1 MTSVATLQQNTVAT
15 GPTLASA
22 PGLDRILRIVGH
34 DLERVNRVVVDRMQS
49 PVALIPELA
58 GHIIAAGGKRL
69 RPVLTLSCA
78 RLCGYEGDRHVE
90 LAACVEFIHTATL
103 LHDDVVDESNL
114 RRGVPTANAVWD
126 NKASILV
133 GDFLFSRAFEIMV
146 ADGSLKVLHILSA
159 ASATIA
165 EGEVH
170 QLATTN
176 DLSTTEEE
184 YLEVIS
190 AKTAKLFE
198 AAAQVGA
205 IVADQ
210 PEAAER
216 SLAAFGAHIGM
227 AFQLIDDVLDYSA
240 HQATLGKAVG
250 DDFREGKIT
259 LPVIL
264 AYRRG
269 APAERDFW
277 RRTLEEQRLEDGD
290 LDRAIDLMH
299 RHGVLTET
307 IERARHYAKSAM
319 RSLDRFPRSPIRE
332 ALGDLVS
339 FAVERPY

>member
-1 MTSVATLQQNTVAT
+1 MTSVATLQESTALPGSGLAT
-15 GPTLASA
+15 A

-103 LHDDVVDESNL
+103 LHDDVVDESDL

-126 NKASILV
+126 NKTSILV

-146 ADGSLKVLHILSA
+146 ADGSLKVLHTLSA

-290 LDRAIDLMH
+290 LDQAIDLMH

>member
-1 MTSVATLQQNTVAT
+1 MTPVATVQQNMADS
-15 GPTLASA
+15 GSGLAAA
-22 PGLDRILRIVGH
+22 PGLDRILGIVGA
-34 DLERVNRVVVDRMQS
+34 DLERVNQVVLDRMQS
-49 PVALIPELA
+49 PVTLIPELA
-58 GHIIAAGGKRL
+58 GHIVAAGGKRL
-69 RPVLTLSCA
+69 RPVLTLSSA

-103 LHDDVVDESNL
+103 LHDDVVDESRL
-114 RRGVPTANAVWD
+114 RRGVPTANALWD

-146 ADGSLKVLHILSA
+146 ADGSLKVLETLSA
-159 ASATIA
+159 ASAAIA

-176 DLSTTEEE
+176 DLSTTEEG

-205 IVADQ
+205 IVACQ
-210 PEAAER
+210 AEWAER
-216 SLAAFGAHIGM
+216 SLAAFGGRIGM

-240 HQATLGKAVG
+240 HQATLGKAIG

-277 RRTLEEQRLEDGD
+277 HRALEAQRIETGD
-290 LDRAIDLMH
+290 LDRAIELMH
-299 RHGVLTET
+299 RHGALAET
-307 IERARHYAKSAM
+307 IERARHYAGSAL
-319 RSLDRFPRSPIRE
+319 RSLDGFPRSPIRE
-332 ALGDLVS
+332 ALGDLVA
-339 FAVERPY
+339 FAVDRPY